1 MTEDHEP
8 QPLENV
14 FSQDAPEVEAQP
26 ETIGQPRDE
35 QGRFAPQDAG
45 ETEPQAAEPVA
56 EEGPPPSEPSEP
68 GHVPIAALK
77 DERAK
82 RQQLEQQL
90 AEYQAYIQQVQQQQ
104 FQPADPEVDPIAYLK
119 EQVQAEV
126 MPQVQQYALQFR
138 VEMTEQL
145 ARQKWQD
152 YDAKIELFKQEAASN
167 PFLVEQVKQAPNP
180 AEYAY
185 NVASQ
190 IAVARQYGSEA
201 PPSREELEA
210 KIRAEIMAEIGM
222 KPAQSAPT
230 TLATQRSVGSRSGP
244 AWSGPKAI
252 TDIF

>member
-14 FSQDAPEVEAQP
+14 FDQDAPEVEAQP
-26 ETIGQPRDE
+26 ETIGQPRDD

-90 AEYQAYIQQVQQQQ
+90 A
-104 FQPADPEVDPIAYLK
+104 
-119 EQVQAEV
+119 
-126 MPQVQQYALQFR
+126 
-138 VEMTEQL
+138 
-145 ARQKWQD
+145 RQKWQD

-167 PFLVEQVKQAPNP
+167 PFLVEQVRQAPNP

-201 PPSREELEA
+201 PPSREEMEA
-210 KIRAEIMAEIGM
+210 KIRAEIMSEIGM